1 MWSQVRRGI
10 SGVSGWAWAQI
21 GYPGVLWPPICGQ
34 RDSCVIEHVIP
45 YRGSPLDYVVVVL
58 YVVLLL
64 LLLLII
70 IEGLVVDYNNIQGQ
84 LLEPVV
90 KQSELLSN
98 SW

>member
-1 MWSQVRRGI
+1 M
-10 SGVSGWAWAQI
+10 
-21 GYPGVLWPPICGQ
+21 
-34 RDSCVIEHVIP
+34 IEHVIP

-98 SW
+98 S